1 MDDER
6 TTGFGADDA
15 DDADDGAEELGAAP
29 PAEPIDLDAD
39 QAADAAALQDFW
51 EAARMRTGITRTA
64 VVTGMS
70 AEATLPPPAW
80 SFGDNPELAD
90 QLLDLVLAGT
100 KTATATSLAELEQAG
115 EPVPQPGD
123 LAIVLDGAGHPRAL
137 IRTTDVQVLAFR
149 DVTEEQAAAEG
160 EDDRSLASWRREHE
174 RCFRRVLA
182 GGAAEFSEDL
192 PVAMETFEL
201 LYP

>member
-1 MDDER
+1 MNDDEGAR
-6 TTGFGADDA
+6 ATSPDVTGPTDDA
-15 DDADDGAEELGAAP
+15 ATEPG
-29 PAEPIDLDAD
+29 EPIDLDAD

-70 AEATLPPPAW
+70 AEATLPPPSW

-115 EPVPQPGD
+115 EPVPGRGD
-123 LAIVLDGAGHPRAL
+123 LSIVLDGAGHPRAL
-137 IRTTDVQVLAFR
+137 IRTTDVRVLAFR

-160 EDDRSLASWRREHE
+160 EDDRSLASWRREHSTY
-174 RCFRRVLA
+174 FRRVLA
-182 GGAAEFSEDL
+182 GAGAEFSEDL

>member
-1 MDDER
+1 MNEDEGARDDSPDV
-6 TTGFGADDA
+6 TGRSDDA
-15 DDADDGAEELGAAP
+15 AAEPG
-29 PAEPIDLDAD
+29 EPIDLDAD

-90 QLLDLVLAGT
+90 QLLDLVLSGT

-115 EPVPQPGD
+115 EPVPGRGD
-123 LAIVLDGAGHPRAL
+123 LSIVLDGAGHPRAL

-160 EDDRSLASWRREHE
+160 EDDRSLASWRREHSTY
-174 RCFRRVLA
+174 FRRVLA
-182 GGAAEFSEDL
+182 GGGAEFSEDL
-192 PVAMETFEL
+192 PVAIETFEL

>member
-100 KTATATSLAELEQAG
+100 KTATAT
-115 EPVPQPGD
+115 
-123 LAIVLDGAGHPRAL
+123 
-137 IRTTDVQVLAFR
+137 
-149 DVTEEQAAAEG
+149 
-160 EDDRSLASWRREHE
+160 
-174 RCFRRVLA
+174 
-182 GGAAEFSEDL
+182 
-192 PVAMETFEL
+192 
-201 LYP
+201 

>member
-1 MDDER
+1 MNEDEGARDDSPEV
-6 TTGFGADDA
+6 TGRSDDA
-15 DDADDGAEELGAAP
+15 ATEPG
-29 PAEPIDLDAD
+29 EPIDLDAD

-90 QLLDLVLAGT
+90 QLLDLVLSGT

-115 EPVPQPGD
+115 EPVPGRGD
-123 LAIVLDGAGHPRAL
+123 LSIVLDGAGHPRAL

-160 EDDRSLASWRREHE
+160 EDDRSLASWRHEHSTY
-174 RCFRRVLA
+174 FRRVLA
-182 GGAAEFSEDL
+182 GGGAEFSEDL
-192 PVAMETFEL
+192 PVAIETFEL

>member
-6 TTGFGADDA
+6 ATGFGADDA
-15 DDADDGAEELGAAP
+15 DDDAATP
-29 PAEPIDLDAD
+29 QGEPIDLDAD
-39 QAADAAALQDFW
+39 QADDAAA
-51 EAARMRTGITRTA
+51 
-64 VVTGMS
+64 
-70 AEATLPPPAW
+70 LPPPAW

-100 KTATATSLAELEQAG
+100 KTATATLVAELEQAG
-115 EPVPQPGD
+115 EPVPGRGD
-123 LAIVLDGAGHPRAL
+123 LSIVLDGVGHPRAL

-174 RCFRRVLA
+174 EYFRRVLA

>member
-1 MDDER
+1 MNEDEGARDDSPEV
-6 TTGFGADDA
+6 TGRSDDA
-15 DDADDGAEELGAAP
+15 ATE

-115 EPVPQPGD
+115 EPVPGRGD
-123 LAIVLDGAGHPRAL
+123 LSIVLDGAGHPRAL

-160 EDDRSLASWRREHE
+160 EDDRSLASWRREHSTY
-174 RCFRRVLA
+174 FRRVLA
-182 GGAAEFSEDL
+182 GGGAEFSEDL
-192 PVAMETFEL
+192 PVAIETFEL

>member
-1 MDDER
+1 MNEDEGARDDSPEV
-6 TTGFGADDA
+6 TGRSDDA
-15 DDADDGAEELGAAP
+15 ATE

-115 EPVPQPGD
+115 EPVPGRGD
-123 LAIVLDGAGHPRAL
+123 LSIVLDGAGHPRAL

-160 EDDRSLASWRREHE
+160 EDDRSLASWRREHSTY
-174 RCFRRVLA
+174 FRRMLA
-182 GGAAEFSEDL
+182 GGGAEFSEDL
-192 PVAMETFEL
+192 PVAIETFEL

>member
-1 MDDER
+1 MNEDEGARDDSPEV
-6 TTGFGADDA
+6 TGRSDDA
-15 DDADDGAEELGAAP
+15 ASEPG
-29 PAEPIDLDAD
+29 EPIDLDAD

-70 AEATLPPPAW
+70 VEATLPPPAW

-115 EPVPQPGD
+115 EPVPGRGD
-123 LAIVLDGAGHPRAL
+123 LSIVLDGAGHPRAL

-160 EDDRSLASWRREHE
+160 EDDRSLASWRREHSTY
-174 RCFRRVLA
+174 FRRVLA
-182 GGAAEFSEDL
+182 GGGAEFSEDL
-192 PVAMETFEL
+192 PVAIETFEL

>member
-1 MDDER
+1 M
-6 TTGFGADDA
+6 
-15 DDADDGAEELGAAP
+15 
-29 PAEPIDLDAD
+29 
-39 QAADAAALQDFW
+39 
-51 EAARMRTGITRTA
+51 
-64 VVTGMS
+64 
-70 AEATLPPPAW
+70 
-80 SFGDNPELAD
+80 
-90 QLLDLVLAGT
+90 
-100 KTATATSLAELEQAG
+100 
-115 EPVPQPGD
+115 
-123 LAIVLDGAGHPRAL
+123 LDGAGHPRAL
-137 IRTTDVQVLAFR
+137 IRTTDVQALAFR

>member
-1 MDDER
+1 
-6 TTGFGADDA
+6 
-15 DDADDGAEELGAAP
+15 
-29 PAEPIDLDAD
+29 
-39 QAADAAALQDFW
+39 
-51 EAARMRTGITRTA
+51 MRTGITRTA

-115 EPVPQPGD
+115 EPVPGRGD
-123 LAIVLDGAGHPRAL
+123 LSIVLDGAGHPRAL

-160 EDDRSLASWRREHE
+160 EDDRSLASWRREHSTY
-174 RCFRRVLA
+174 FRRVLA
-182 GGAAEFSEDL
+182 GGGAAFSEDL
-192 PVAMETFEL
+192 PVAIETFEL